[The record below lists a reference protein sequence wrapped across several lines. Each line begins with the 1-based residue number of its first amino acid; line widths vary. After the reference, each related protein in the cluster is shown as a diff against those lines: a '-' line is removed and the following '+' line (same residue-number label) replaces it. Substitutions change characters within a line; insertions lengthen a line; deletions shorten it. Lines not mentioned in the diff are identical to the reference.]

1 MRLEIGVDP
10 SVMTLAPQPRPTIP
24 VCPACN
30 GTAALRH
37 CGPRACVWWICKRCD
52 LVFDKG
58 GRTFSLK

>member
-24 VCPACN
+24 VCAACN

-37 CGPRACVWWICKRCD
+37 CGPRACAWWICKRCD